1 MQLSFGMCGDWSR
14 RGGRANQAQGLYR
27 FARRRESERIA
38 GDRNQGVCESPARLV
53 QVSSLDRVCP
63 LSAKERSWKDKSER
77 VESARSSTDVERI
90 KNLSLGTNDKWKMFF
105 CRLLPSLTCAFQDR
119 SPAIADR
126 VSKVRY
132 LRSRRSCPGAILTA
146 PKLRG
151 SVGVRPHAVMREN
164 RLDLLRDRELHR
176 VETLLPERAHRHLGE
191 ILQEAIQRG

>member
-14 RGGRANQAQGLYR
+14 RGGWANQAQGLYR

-105 CRLLPSLTCAFQDR
+105 VACCPH
-119 SPAIADR
+119 SPALFKTVVPQSPIEC
-126 VSKVRY
+126 
-132 LRSRRSCPGAILTA
+132 RR
-146 PKLRG
+146 
-151 SVGVRPHAVMREN
+151 
-164 RLDLLRDRELHR
+164 
-176 VETLLPERAHRHLGE
+176 
-191 ILQEAIQRG
+191 